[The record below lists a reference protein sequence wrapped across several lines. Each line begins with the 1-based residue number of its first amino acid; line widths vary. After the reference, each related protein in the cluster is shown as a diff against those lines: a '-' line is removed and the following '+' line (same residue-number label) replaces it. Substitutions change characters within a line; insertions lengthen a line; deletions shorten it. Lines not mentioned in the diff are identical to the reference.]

1 MDDKLE
7 NTLGRWAG
15 ENGLSIGEYLAIK
28 GRLQRSKKKKKKKLG
43 EKLKQRGTG
52 MLVVSRGAVPA
63 VLGTPEGCCV

>member
-28 GRLQRSKKKKKKKLG
+28 GRLQRSKKKKKKNWVKSSSK
-43 EKLKQRGTG
+43 EVQ
-52 MLVVSRGAVPA
+52 
-63 VLGTPEGCCV
+63 GC